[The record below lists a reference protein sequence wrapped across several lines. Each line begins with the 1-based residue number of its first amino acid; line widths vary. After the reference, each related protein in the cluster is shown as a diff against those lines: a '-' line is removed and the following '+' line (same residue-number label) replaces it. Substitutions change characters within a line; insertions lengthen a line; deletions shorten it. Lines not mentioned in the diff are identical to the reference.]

1 MSGRTEED
9 HLSLPAR
16 MARGEQARV
25 ELPLT
30 EHEGWQPAPER
41 RDPVELLV
49 EQNRTRE
56 AELVPLRHR
65 RMMASPFTFYRGAAK
80 VMAADLATTPTAG
93 LITQLCGDAHL
104 SNFGGYASPER
115 QIVFGLNDFDETLPG
130 PFEYDVKRMA
140 ASFTIAA
147 QHNGFPPGDTR
158 AVTIE
163 SVRAYRVAMAEFAA
177 LPTLAVWY
185 AHLSEQDVLRAL
197 RTGRR
202 SGKQSKAAG
211 TSGKKRGG
219 KGKGRK
225 EDEARIAKLIKDLD
239 KRLSKA
245 RRRDSLDALPR
256 LAELVGGSH
265 RIVSQPPAVVPLRDL
280 ARTWDLS
287 PEAARETVEQQ
298 FHRYQ
303 TSLSADRRRLLAR
316 FTLVDMARKV
326 VGVGSVGTRAFI
338 VLLEGRDSRDPLFL
352 QVKEAS
358 RSVLEDHLPRTTY
371 RTAGQRVVEGQRM
384 MQATSDIFLGWTKG
398 VEEDRFYYWRQLRD
412 MKTSALVEAMTPFSM
427 NLYARPGRTLA
438 HAHARSGDPVAIA
451 HYLGDSDA
459 FDEAVAHF
467 SAPYAEQNQ
476 RDFDAFTA
484 AVAAG
489 RIDAE
494 PGV

>member
-1 MSGRTEED
+1 MSARTEED

-326 VGVGSVGTRAFI
+326 VGVGSVGT
-338 VLLEGRDSRDPLFL
+338 
-352 QVKEAS
+352 
-358 RSVLEDHLPRTTY
+358 
-371 RTAGQRVVEGQRM
+371 
-384 MQATSDIFLGWTKG
+384 
-398 VEEDRFYYWRQLRD
+398 
-412 MKTSALVEAMTPFSM
+412 
-427 NLYARPGRTLA
+427 
-438 HAHARSGDPVAIA
+438 
-451 HYLGDSDA
+451 
-459 FDEAVAHF
+459 
-467 SAPYAEQNQ
+467 
-476 RDFDAFTA
+476 
-484 AVAAG
+484 
-489 RIDAE
+489 
-494 PGV
+494 